1 MRIRDSMSEA
11 AAAYLQPDETV
22 QAVITASN
30 DQWKFVRG
38 KYLGERLGNRIIVA
52 TNRRILVIEALPG
65 LIKLRDVIGELPR
78 STQLGPIG
86 TLRSHYHLPID
97 EDHGGPLWV
106 PRQFF
111 PDVQLADSWRT
122 VPEGQPG
129 QDHAAHATGRICK
142 RCGQP
147 ITAGQDARLRGESDW
162 VHDVCPV

>member
-1 MRIRDSMSEA
+1 VGIRDSMSEA

-30 DQWKFVRG
+30 DPWKFVRS
-38 KYLGERLGNRIIVA
+38 KYLGQRLGNRIIVA

-65 LIKLRDVIGELPR
+65 SIKLRDVIGEPPR
-78 STQLGPIG
+78 STQLGPTE
-86 TLRSHYHLPID
+86 TLRPHCKLPLD
-97 EDHGGPLWV
+97 ENHGGPLWV

-111 PDVQLADSWRT
+111 PDVQQADSWRT

-129 QDHAAHATGRICK
+129 DHSAHATGRICK

-162 VHDVCPV
+162 VHDVCPI